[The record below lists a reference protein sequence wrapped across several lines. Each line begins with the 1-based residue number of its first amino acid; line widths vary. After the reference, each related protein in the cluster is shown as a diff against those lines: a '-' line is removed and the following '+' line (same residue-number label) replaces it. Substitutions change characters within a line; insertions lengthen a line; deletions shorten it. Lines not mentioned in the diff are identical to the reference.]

1 VITAKAISA
10 FLTYFVTGVFM
21 AWVFTLIYVA
31 ITPGNELHKIRAG
44 RIAPAITLVAALFG
58 FALPLLSASLHGIH
72 FMEFILWAVIAGG
85 AQIAA
90 FYAFSKLMP
99 GLWNEIVNEDNLAA
113 AILCGG
119 LSIVTGLFNA
129 FSLIP

>member
-1 VITAKAISA
+1 VITAKAVVS
-10 FLTYFVTGVFM
+10 FLTYFGIGVFM
-21 AWVFTLIYVA
+21 TWVFTLIYVVV
-31 ITPGNELHKIRAG
+31 TPGNELERVRAG
-44 RIAPAITLVAALFG
+44 RMAPAITLVSALFG
-58 FALPLLSASLHGIH
+58 FAMPLLSASLHGIH
-72 FMEFILWAVIAGG
+72 FWEFAIWALIAGA

-90 FYAFSKLMP
+90 FFAFSQLMP
-99 GLWNEIVNEDNLAA
+99 GLWNEIMEKDNIAA

>member
-1 VITAKAISA
+1 MITAKAITS
-10 FLTYFVTGVFM
+10 FLTYFGTGVFM
-21 AWVFTLIYVA
+21 TWIFTLIYVVV
-31 ITPGNELHKIRAG
+31 TPGNELGEIQKG
-44 RIAPAITLVAALFG
+44 RMAPAITLVSALFG
-58 FALPLLSASLHGIH
+58 FAIPLLSASLHGVH
-72 FMEFILWAVIAGG
+72 FWEFAIWAVIAGG

-99 GLWNEIVNEDNLAA
+99 GLWNQIMNENNLAA
-113 AILCGG
+113 ATLCGG